1 MAGFVSEE
9 SGLMM
14 QRCGVIL
21 KPNVVSKVDE

>member
-14 QRCGVIL
+14 QRCRMIP
-21 KPNVVSKVDE
+21 KPNDASKIDG